1 MNRIGREISLVAVD
15 LDGTL
20 LTSAGTLA
28 AEGARLLR
36 QAAKDGVRC

>member
-1 MNRIGREISLVAVD
+1 VRGAISLVAVD

-20 LTSAGTLA
+20 LTSARTMA

-36 QAAKDGVRC
+36 QVARDGVRY